1 MKCHK
6 CGNQLFVNDQY
17 CSQCGERVKSNV
29 SSLESTVIHD
39 ESQPQTSK
47 GKSPILALILSALVV
62 GLGQL
67 YAGQGLKGIVLFG
80 VWILATIATAGMATF
95 VIWIINLIDA
105 YRIAKKV
112 NQGKHVD
119 EWEFF

>member
-1 MKCHK
+1 MTCHK
-6 CGNQLFVNDQY
+6 CGNQLFVNDQF
-17 CSQCGERVKSNV
+17 CSRCGERVKSNI
-29 SSLESTVIHD
+29 SDNQSQSTVIND
-39 ESQPQTSK
+39 EQPKRSK
-47 GKSPILALILSALVV
+47 SAILALILSALVV

-80 VWILATIATAGMATF
+80 VWILASIVTVGMATF
-95 VIWIINLIDA
+95 VIWVINLIDA

-112 NQGKHVD
+112 DQGKHVD